1 MLYPL
6 SYEGR
11 GPEDYRRWRLF
22 EMCRAHL
29 EQSVGGGGGRG
40 LGAVDNG

>member
-11 GPEDYRRWRLF
+11 GPEGYRS
-22 EMCRAHL
+22 ADD
-29 EQSVGGGGGRG
+29 QAAGRSMRRT
-40 LGAVDNG
+40 VCNTDPR